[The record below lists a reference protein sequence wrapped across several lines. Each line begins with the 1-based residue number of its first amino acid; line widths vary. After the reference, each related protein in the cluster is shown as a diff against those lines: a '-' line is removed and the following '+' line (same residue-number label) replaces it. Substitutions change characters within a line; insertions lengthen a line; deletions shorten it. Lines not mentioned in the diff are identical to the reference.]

1 MACHVPLR
9 VYVMGDRAEKTAT
22 PEELARMRALV
33 AEAVDAGA
41 VGLSTSRTLLHRDLE
56 GTVVPGTYADRV
68 ELTELMAG
76 LAQGGGGLFE
86 MVQDFA
92 DHEVEMDWITTLSAA
107 FGVPVSFGFGPGSDK
122 RMQEMFELLEHAN
135 ETAGAN
141 VTGQVAVKIQGVL
154 QNIESKFH
162 PFVGHPTY
170 VKEVAPLPVEERQA
184 KLQDPEIRAQML
196 SEESGFGDAPFARS
210 IFNPGSLY
218 ILDEYPDYEQHRDR
232 LVNEMAKSL
241 GISAHELMYDALAD
255 GKTMVALGSGPKDGR
270 APLDRTRTMLTCECL
285 PSRWISLR
293 TRAQSR

>member
-107 FGVPVSFGFGPGSDK
+107 FGVPVSFGFVSALPFRFLPRFWRSVRADPK
-122 RMQEMFELLEHAN
+122 SM
-135 ETAGAN
+135 
-141 VTGQVAVKIQGVL
+141 AV
-154 QNIESKFH
+154 
-162 PFVGHPTY
+162 
-170 VKEVAPLPVEERQA
+170 
-184 KLQDPEIRAQML
+184 
-196 SEESGFGDAPFARS
+196 
-210 IFNPGSLY
+210 
-218 ILDEYPDYEQHRDR
+218 
-232 LVNEMAKSL
+232 
-241 GISAHELMYDALAD
+241 
-255 GKTMVALGSGPKDGR
+255 
-270 APLDRTRTMLTCECL
+270 
-285 PSRWISLR
+285 
-293 TRAQSR
+293 